1 MVEWDNFMSKT
12 NHVLVNLDLL
22 LLVVVVVVALIY
34 DCESF
39 ID

>member
-1 MVEWDNFMSKT
+1 MVKWDNFMSKKK
-12 NHVLVNLDLL
+12 HVLVNLDLL

>member
-22 LLVVVVVVALIY
+22 LLLVVVVVALIY